1 MLKIYISS
9 SWEIMTSEE
18 KKTLKENIF
27 KLIIGIILLITC
39 FLYLDQ
45 NRAEKIARFSNF
57 DLIFQKVEVAYFN
70 VLGKDGALL
79 DQKYNLEK
87 QYLDLIHLAEE
98 KWCSNPQFLLDL
110 NTTYQNLLS
119 EWKENIDQY
128 IARYTLL
135 GSDFQMQLE
144 TANCGA

>member
-1 MLKIYISS
+1 MSV
-9 SWEIMTSEE
+9 EE
-18 KKTLKENIF
+18 KKELKANIV
-27 KLIIGIILLITC
+27 KLIIWVILLCTC
-39 FLYLDQ
+39 LNYLKQ
-45 NRAEKIARFSNF
+45 NPAEKIALYSGFE
-57 DLIFQKVEVAYFN
+57 LIFQKIEVAYFN
-70 VLGKDGALL
+70 MLGKDWSLL

-98 KWCSNPQFLLDL
+98 KGCSNPQFLLDL

-135 GSDFQMQLE
+135 GSEFQMQLE
-144 TANCGA
+144 SDNCGVLN

>member
-1 MLKIYISS
+1 
-9 SWEIMTSEE
+9 MTSEE

-27 KLIIGIILLITC
+27 KLVIGVILLTTC
-39 FLYLDQ
+39 FAYLHQ
-45 NRAEKIARFSNF
+45 NPAEKIAFYSGFNI
-57 DLIFQKVEVAYFN
+57 IFQKILFAYFN
-70 VLGKDGALL
+70 ILGKDWALL

-98 KWCSNPQFLLDL
+98 KGCSNAQFLLDL

-135 GSDFQMQLE
+135 GSDFQMQLD
-144 TANCGA
+144 TDNCGA

>member
-1 MLKIYISS
+1 
-9 SWEIMTSEE
+9 MTSEE

-27 KLIIGIILLITC
+27 KLVIGIILLTTC
-39 FLYLDQ
+39 FIYLGQ
-45 NRAEKIARFSNF
+45 NRAEKIALYSSF
-57 DLIFQKVEVAYFN
+57 DLIFQKIEVAYFN
-70 VLGKDGALL
+70 ILGKDGALL

-98 KWCSNPQFLLDL
+98 KWCSNTQFL
-110 NTTYQNLLS
+110 QNLLS

-144 TANCGA
+144 SDNCGA

>member
-1 MLKIYISS
+1 MFYLSRSKSR
-9 SWEIMTSEE
+9 W
-18 KKTLKENIF
+18 KDCTLF
-27 KLIIGIILLITC
+27 KLWS
-39 FLYLDQ
+39 Y
-45 NRAEKIARFSNF
+45 
-57 DLIFQKVEVAYFN
+57 FQKIEVAYFN
-70 VLGKDGALL
+70 ILGKDGALL

-98 KWCSNPQFLLDL
+98 KWCSNTQFLLDL

-144 TANCGA
+144 SDNCGA

>member
-1 MLKIYISS
+1 
-9 SWEIMTSEE
+9 MTSEE

-27 KLIIGIILLITC
+27 KLVIGVILLTTC
-39 FLYLDQ
+39 FAYVHQ
-45 NRAEKIARFSNF
+45 NPAEKFALYSGFN
-57 DLIFQKVEVAYFN
+57 LIFQKIVVAYFN
-70 VLGKDGALL
+70 ILGKDWALL

-98 KWCSNPQFLLDL
+98 KGCSNAQFLLDL

-135 GSDFQMQLE
+135 GSDFQMQLD
-144 TANCGA
+144 TDNCGA

>member
-9 SWEIMTSEE
+9 SWESMTSEE

-27 KLIIGIILLITC
+27 KLIIGIILLTTC

-98 KWCSNPQFLLDL
+98 KWCSNPQFLLAL

-144 TANCGA
+144 AANCGA